1 VHNILA
7 ASHIRSVIVTQYSI
21 KIYGF
26 IDENINL
33 KNVNYYLKTKQFY

>member
-7 ASHIRSVIVTQYSI
+7 ASHIQSVIVTQYSI

-26 IDENINL
+26 IDDQNKF
-33 KNVNYYLKTKQFY
+33 KNVNYYLYTK